1 METSFVLISYAL
13 TFGGI
18 GVLVLGLMRR
28 ARQLAERTTPEDRP
42 WT

>member
-1 METSFVLISYAL
+1 METTFVLISYAL

-18 GVLVLGLMRR
+18 GVLVAGLMRR
-28 ARQLAERTTPEDRP
+28 ARQLAARTQPEDRP